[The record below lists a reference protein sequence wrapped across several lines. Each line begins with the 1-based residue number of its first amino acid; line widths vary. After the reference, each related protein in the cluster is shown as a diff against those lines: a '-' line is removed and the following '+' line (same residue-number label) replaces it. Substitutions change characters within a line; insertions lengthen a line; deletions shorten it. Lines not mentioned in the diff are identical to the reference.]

1 MTAQDTATIERR
13 VRIEARPEIVFD
25 LLTDA
30 EQMLRW
36 QGVEATL
43 EPVPGGIYRV
53 QLTTQGQCTAGR
65 FVAVVPYS
73 RIVFTWGWDPPTFPV
88 PAGRP
93 SRSRWSRTEP
103 ARCWNCGT
111 AACRTCLRLPSRTAA
126 AGSTTSN
133 ASRCSPKVVN
143 SPTTRGV
150 TDSWSSGRRGGARPG
165 VEPTRAPASSPDA
178 NHSRATSSVELAP
191 GQHLLGVIPYG

>member
-30 EQMLRW
+30 QQMLRW

-65 FVAVVPYS
+65 FVEVVPYS

-88 PAGRP
+88 PAG
-93 SRSRWSRTEP
+93 TTTVEITLEP
-103 ARCWNCGT
+103 DGT
-111 AACRTCLRLPSRTAA
+111 GTLLELRHSGLPNVPEVAESH
-126 AGSTTSN
+126 G
-133 ASRCSPKVVN
+133 
-143 SPTTRGV
+143 RG
-150 TDSWSSGRRGGARPG
+150 WQHYLERLAMFAEGR
-165 VEPTRAPASSPDA
+165 
-178 NHSRATSSVELAP
+178 EL
-191 GQHLLGVIPYG
+191 PYDPWRDGLME